1 MTKRFFGV
9 DDSYRGAQALSVAPL
24 AVCGGWAL
32 AQVRRAGT
40 LAFAGVLLL
49 LAAFLYS
56 DLTFLVL
63 PA

>member
-1 MTKRFFGV
+1 MDKKAFL
-9 DDSYRGAQALSVAPL
+9 QAGHTP
-24 AVCGGWAL
+24 
-32 AQVRRAGT
+32 T
-40 LAFAGVLLL
+40 L